1 MEKAKDIMVRDVITV
16 QRDTTIKD
24 IAKIL
29 IDHGISGVPVL
40 DDTDALVGIVSE
52 GDLLRK
58 ETSPRLPDYVN
69 ILGAVIYYNGVER
82 YREDF
87 KKLLANDAA
96 SIMTEKVVSVSEET
110 EINKIAQLMLEHN
123 IKRVPVVK
131 DGKVVGIISRA
142 DIMKLL
148 LS

>member
-1 MEKAKDIMVRDVITV
+1 MKAKDIMVQDVITV
-16 QRDTTIKD
+16 HRDTTIKD
-24 IAKIL
+24 IAKVL

-40 DDTDALVGIVSE
+40 DDAGTLVGIVSE

-58 ETSPRLPDYVN
+58 ETNPRLPDYVN
-69 ILGAVIYYNGVER
+69 ILGAVIYYNGVDR

-87 KKLLANDAA
+87 KKLLASDAA
-96 SIMTEKVVSVSEET
+96 SIMTEKVVSISEET
-110 EINKIAQLMLEHN
+110 EINKIAQLMIEHS